1 VTRVEVPVLSED
13 DNSALAVQVRQAREQ
28 LEEKFRVQAEQL
40 QKLEQGLK
48 DLRDQ
53 HEQLKSEVRQRFE
66 ALEKSELSSR
76 DETSATSIEQP
87 LPVPAAVPAI
97 EAAAQAAPPSAE
109 APAEL
114 PQARGTI
121 GFVPAPEPVPGP
133 PSEAQRAVGVPPA
146 PAPGV
151 GFDVSQ
157 LSEAEQ
163 NTHKAARRFAR
174 LLVYEIELYNKA
186 KVAEGRKNKDLYSRM
201 KLDID
206 RSRQTFAQRFGKSVG
221 KQFDYF
227 HEELVKTLADN
238 DPSLLGPDYPG
249 PSL

>member
-1 VTRVEVPVLSED
+1 
-13 DNSALAVQVRQAREQ
+13 VQIRQAREQ
-28 LEEKFRVQAEQL
+28 LKEEFRLQAEQL

-48 DLRDQ
+48 ELRER
-53 HEQLKSEVRQRFE
+53 HEQLKSEVAHRFE
-66 ALEKSELSSR
+66 ALEKSRPSSR
-76 DETSATSIEQP
+76 SETGAPSMEETHPVATAPPVMGAVAPAGPPAAE
-87 LPVPAAVPAI
+87 VPAGSPEARP
-97 EAAAQAAPPSAE
+97 AAA
-109 APAEL
+109 
-114 PQARGTI
+114 
-121 GFVPAPEPVPGP
+121 FVPAPEPVPAP
-133 PSEAQRAVGVPPA
+133 PIEAQRAVGVPPA
-146 PAPGV
+146 PALGV